1 MRTFV
6 IVFVLAMGRVAL
18 AGVPARMPV
27 QGYLTDA
34 SNTAVNGTVQ
44 IQFQIYSTATGGTA
58 IYSETQAVSVDQG
71 SLTVYLGS
79 NVPLDMKLFRGGAA
93 FLGITIQGEAEMS
106 PRLELATV
114 PFAAYAQ
121 ETAAVPPGAVM
132 MFDLDAC
139 PPGWSALDSARGR
152 AIVGVPTGGTRGA
165 TIGTALA
172 DQENRAHTHTVDPA
186 ACTTS
191 SDGAHTHV
199 VDPVALNHGHTVA
212 AASITVT
219 GGAHNHA
226 WANFDTANKIW
237 SAWTSNG
244 TTVQQL
250 IDWNNG
256 VDGAGAT
263 GDYPIEF
270 TSTPASGRVYTED
283 SAHTHVVD
291 IPQALTSTV
300 TIDVPATTSTI
311 AGAHT
316 HTCDVVATAS
326 SASTTGQVMPY
337 LQLLICRKD

>member
-6 IVFVLAMGRVAL
+6 IVLLLAMGRVAL
-18 AGVPARMPV
+18 AGVPAHMPV

-44 IQFQIYSTATGGTA
+44 IQFQIYSAATGGTA
-58 IYSETQAVSVDQG
+58 IYSETQAVAVDHG

-79 NVPLDMKLFRGGAA
+79 NVPLDMKLFRGGSA

-152 AIVGVPTGGTRGA
+152 AIVGVPSGGTRGA
-165 TIGTALA
+165 TVGTALA
-172 DQENRAHTHTVDPA
+172 DAENRSHTHSVDPA

-191 SDGAHTHV
+191 VDGGHTHV
-199 VDPVALNHGHTVA
+199 VDPVGINHSHTVDPT
-212 AASITVT
+212 SITVT

-226 WANFDTANKIW
+226 WANFDTATKIW
-237 SAWTSNG
+237 SAWTSTG
-244 TTVQQL
+244 VTPQQL
-250 IDWNNG
+250 VDWNNG

-270 TSTPASGRVYTED
+270 TSAPATGRVYTEQ
-283 SAHTHVVD
+283 SSHSHTVD
-291 IPQALTSTV
+291 IPQTNTSTV
-300 TIDVPATTSTI
+300 TVDIAATTSTT
-311 AGAHT
+311 AGAHS
-316 HTCDVVATAS
+316 HTCDVAATTS
-326 SASTTGQVMPY
+326 TASTTGQVMPY
-337 LQLLICRKD
+337 LQLLVCRKD